1 MTVERTLLTARSSD
15 FDAVIIA
22 AGTTRSTDI
31 KLVVF
36 LPEPADRSLIH

>member
-1 MTVERTLLTARSSD
+1 M
-15 FDAVIIA
+15 IIA

-36 LPEPADRSLIH
+36 LPEPADRSRIH